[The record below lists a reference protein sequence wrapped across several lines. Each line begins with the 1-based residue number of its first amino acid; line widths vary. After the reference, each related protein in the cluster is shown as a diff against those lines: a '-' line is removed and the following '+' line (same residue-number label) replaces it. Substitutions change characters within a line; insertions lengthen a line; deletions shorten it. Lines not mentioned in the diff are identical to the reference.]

1 MYEVSILG
9 ASLFQSVQYKFL
21 KRKKKVKI
29 KTDQSQMTV
38 VIKEK
43 KIVRIQ
49 ITLHCQSSGYIS
61 KKYHIALECWSDKT
75 SWRYTERHA
84 SVNNKENNHIQE
96 EMLSILCLGYV
107 LDARQKHSY
116 FNSSVDCLKCTSTAL
131 FPPPT
136 MSTQA
141 KQQKQQ
147 HLAHICGIHSKS
159 CFSFHHIKQYT
170 VELIRVVYGQGR
182 TSERPL
188 IHWLFIINSHLLVGF
203 FLPLN
208 ALSEAKNLLDPSQ
221 KPTFARVFS
230 KGIHTLS
237 QDPQQLHGGSP
248 GQCQKGCD
256 AGAHP
261 V

>member
-21 KRKKKVKI
+21 KRKKKEKI

-61 KKYHIALECWSDKT
+61 KKHHIALECWSDRT

-116 FNSSVDCLKCTSTAL
+116 YNSSVDCLKCTSTAL
-131 FPPPT
+131 FPPPI

-159 CFSFHHIKQYT
+159 CFSFQHIKQYT

-188 IHWLFIINSHLLVGF
+188 IHWHFIINSHLLVGLF
-203 FLPLN
+203 FFFCPWMPFLRLRIYLIPLR
-208 ALSEAKNLLDPSQ
+208 SQ
-221 KPTFARVFS
+221 P
-230 KGIHTLS
+230 L
-237 QDPQQLHGGSP
+237 Q
-248 GQCQKGCD
+248 GCD